1 MTSYTTPVP
10 EENVTRGTLLAL
22 LVIPLG
28 VIVWTIIWNVGFIA
42 SIVSFGVAVLAVFL
56 YRRGSGGTISRGG
69 AIRVIL
75 IVIVTVALSL
85 FVGVVS
91 EVAIALGDVAGISPI
106 DALTAPQF
114 WPVFNQILA
123 EPDVQKELLPAIG
136 LGILFAALG
145 CFSTLR
151 RAFKGTAAQQAAATD
166 TATAWTRPVDPTA
179 VVPPVTPAETTDPT
193 DPAAPRTPTV

>member
-42 SIVSFGVAVLAVFL
+42 SIVSFGVAFLAVFL
-56 YRRGSGGTISRGG
+56 YQRGSGGTISRAG

-75 IVIVTVALSL
+75 IVVVTVALSL
-85 FVGVVS
+85 FIGVVS
-91 EVAIALGDVAGISPI
+91 EVAIAIGQAADISPF
-106 DALTAPQF
+106 DAVASPNF
-114 WPVFNQILA
+114 WPFFNEILA

-179 VVPPVTPAETTDPT
+179 VVPPVTSTETTDPT
-193 DPAAPRTPTV
+193 DPAAPRTPSA